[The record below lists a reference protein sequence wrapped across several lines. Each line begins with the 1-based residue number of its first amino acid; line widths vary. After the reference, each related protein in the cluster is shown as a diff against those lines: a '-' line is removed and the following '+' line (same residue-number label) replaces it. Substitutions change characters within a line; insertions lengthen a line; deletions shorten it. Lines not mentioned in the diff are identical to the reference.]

1 MIGKPELFRDTK
13 AILGESLVW
22 DAAADSILWCDITR
36 GLIHASPVS
45 GSIDGAAD
53 ASISLPAPVA
63 SFHPAVDGFV
73 VSLGARVVLVDS
85 DGHITR
91 ELAAIDHLHDGLRL
105 NEGKVDPYGR
115 WVTGSMNLLSDD
127 ADGAYYSVDDAG
139 RLKVLRGGLGVAN
152 GLEWSLD
159 GSRVYFTDTSVSSI
173 YSGEYTEDGDILD
186 VDVWHHGTPNDG
198 LTIDVDGCFWS
209 GLYGDGRVVR
219 YDPSGTE
226 IASIDLPVPNV
237 TSVAFGGT
245 DLSTLFVTT
254 ARENLTEQQLEDH
267 PLSGG
272 VFTIATSTSGA
283 GPRTFGS
290 TAR

>member
-36 GLIHASPVS
+36 GLIHASPLS

-290 TAR
+290 AAR